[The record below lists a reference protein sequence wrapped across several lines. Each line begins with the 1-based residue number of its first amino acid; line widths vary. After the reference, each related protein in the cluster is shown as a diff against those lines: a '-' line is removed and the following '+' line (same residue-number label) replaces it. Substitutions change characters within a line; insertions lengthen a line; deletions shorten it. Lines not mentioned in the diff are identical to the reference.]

1 MIFDRFR
8 NKIKME
14 IILVVFKISDLN
26 KFVNMM
32 LLIFDSKINLNSF
45 SFLSGA
51 IVAVRCLGEYENEM

>member
-14 IILVVFKISDLN
+14 ILVVFKTSDLN

-32 LLIFDSKINLNSF
+32 LLVFDSKINLNSF